1 MEILGKCVSLRR
13 KIRINKQQYLYNNL
27 KQKTIMKRKKY
38 ERATMQVV
46 ELQQQAHLL
55 QASGQVQATMNGE
68 WEESDI

>member
-1 MEILGKCVSLRR
+1 M
-13 KIRINKQQYLYNNL
+13 RIFAREKLESINNNIYNNNL

>member
-1 MEILGKCVSLRR
+1 MEIIGKCVSLRR

-27 KQKTIMKRKKY
+27 KQKTSMKRKKY

-46 ELQQQAHLL
+46 ELQQRTPLL
-55 QASGQVQATMNGE
+55 QASGQVQATMDGE